1 MVRCWNFVLPETGE
15 HSFRIENIGTCAQR
29 VFLDGQEMES
39 RPGQETFAGPDGALL
54 RIKQCADPC
63 KTPRSVSKEAK
74 WTLLVNE
81 RLVEEVNPRGGS
93 LRDLRS
99 MGEGS
104 YTIAIGF
111 DAEGVVQNACRKYK
125 FFVDDEPH
133 EVTVAHRECVWQVAL
148 DGQLMDQE
156 SHSLNDN
163 YGTAEFRVINS
174 NGAQVHARL
183 EMTWVLM
190 ELKWAYRL
198 AVGGVNVPVAWT
210 KAKGDAVGATPPKI
224 FATTPGTQAPV
235 NEEPQSNGCA
245 PASDPTQDVAPDSLP
260 QGVSYDRETKSFQ
273 ANIKDV
279 KSKRY
284 VFLGEFA
291 SVDAAHQ
298 KYLEA
303 LSRYSPDKQLAPA
316 LPA

>member
-1 MVRCWNFVLPETGE
+1 VLPESGE
-15 HSFRIENIGTCAQR
+15 HNFRVENIGNCAQR
-29 VFLDGQEMES
+29 VFLDGQELQS
-39 RPGQETFAGPDGALL
+39 RPGQESFSGPGGALL
-54 RIKQCADPC
+54 RIKQCADPT
-63 KTPRSVSKEAK
+63 KTPRSVDKEAK
-74 WTLLVNE
+74 WALLVNE
-81 RLVEEVNPRGGS
+81 RQVEEVNPTGRS

-104 YTIAIGF
+104 YTIAVGF
-111 DAEGVVQNACRKYK
+111 DAEGVLQNACRK
-125 FFVDDEPH
+125 FGFVVDGEAH

-148 DGQLMDQE
+148 DNKLVDQE
-156 SHSLNDN
+156 SHSLNENVGAADFAVPAAN
-163 YGTAEFRVINS
+163 GTHVQ
-174 NGAQVHARL
+174 GRL
-183 EMTWVLM
+183 EMTWALM
-190 ELKWAYRL
+190 ELKWVYRL
-198 AVGGVNVPVAWT
+198 TVAGVNVPASWT
-210 KAKGDAVGATPPKI
+210 RAKGVDMGVAVPSIFSSTTEACPPATPVP
-224 FATTPGTQAPV
+224 
-235 NEEPQSNGCA
+235 EEPQSNA
-245 PASDPTQDVAPDSLP
+245 IAAVSDQAQEVAPESLP

-303 LSRYSPDKQLAPA
+303 LDRYAPDKQLAPA